1 MCILQN
7 FQFPLWDTARVDF
20 GFVFGYPR
28 GAFYLIFNAVLGL

>member
-1 MCILQN
+1 MGS
-7 FQFPLWDTARVDF
+7 ARVDF

>member
-1 MCILQN
+1 
-7 FQFPLWDTARVDF
+7 VDF